1 MIRFKRHLRF
11 LSSVLVCL
19 MACLASVFAF
29 CGTASVAS
37 ADEFPTWLNQYYKDY
52 YISIPPWE
60 VPESQGGWKL
70 DGNYPLSDIMES
82 DYLARCQNPK
92 ASPAPKGTSI
102 AQAAKN
108 GYTTFWFEGSDNV
121 MREFPMND
129 FQESVAYAWR
139 QTEGQ
144 IIDLH
149 RHDPSGKEAKYAL
162 QAYRANQG
170 KLTMTSTELSDA
182 ARKTK
187 TPSATLVS
195 TARKGSSSFN
205 TAVRD
210 KLRDLKPVNGTTKVS
225 AKTADEIYK
234 KSLGTVLKTGGARM
248 LTLASGAVDVL
259 TAAQVG
265 IWVGNGLVGF
275 LNIDQAEEC
284 AVMTNKVVRFA
295 LGLNSACSKFS
306 TGNVQVG
313 NLSVQLPE
321 KVNWVVYR
329 PGGANGDSRIKSRWK
344 FTKFYVEDPYLVIG
358 LKFDTRYSINSG
370 LSNSYFRLQKPVSG
384 ITHFQVIQ
392 WLSDDPYALLRY
404 HSSPCG
410 YNSNRNF
417 PDRGTCTAALSGGFS
432 FDPNTYEGIFTF
444 EDDQGNPQSEPFD
457 PGKIRTNKP
466 KAKTKVKVHGSDG
479 KDYETEAQPTDQGGN
494 FWIPDTALPD
504 GVTPTHVTVTRESE
518 DGGDSKTY
526 VDANV
531 GTSSR
536 AAGVL
541 DLIDVATGKSC
552 YEEDYACATWSD
564 DVQKTT
570 GEAVTLKNKNTTQ
583 THKNQPFKCVWKA
596 DGGTTTELAIG
607 ECTVLSNS
615 FKETNITQGTTG
627 SDPDTGEQIDDP
639 VSSPKHKEKM
649 SYGECI
655 KTDVSMNPVSWVFVP
670 VKCALQWAFEPD
682 QERLE
687 SQTTR
692 IRQKAGMSG
701 VDALPAA
708 FRESFGALQGTFGQH
723 CQGPE
728 MHISA
733 FGHDLIPS
741 SHPFSVCQGT
751 GLEMLPTFSR
761 AGFVVLSC
769 AVCYITIRKW
779 LSAMFGFG
787 IGNSET
793 GGDK

>member
-1 MIRFKRHLRF
+1 MIRFKRRLRF

-29 CGTASVAS
+29 CGTAVAATATTS
-37 ADEFPTWLNQYYKDY
+37 TPAWLDQYYSDRY
-52 YISIPPWE
+52 YVNPPWE
-60 VPESQGGWKL
+60 ASSSMGGWQDDAVKRAL
-70 DGNYPLSDIMES
+70 MDPDYLERCQTVKAPAPEGTSLSDAI
-82 DYLARCQNPK
+82 K
-92 ASPAPKGTSI
+92 H
-102 AQAAKN
+102 
-108 GYTTFWFEGSDNV
+108 GYTTFWEDFGNGEMLEMNVSDRQQTFAETWRLDEG
-121 MREFPMND
+121 E
-129 FQESVAYAWR
+129 
-139 QTEGQ
+139 
-144 IIDLH
+144 IIDAYK
-149 RHDPSGKEAKYAL
+149 HDSTGKEL
-162 QAYRANQG
+162 NRRIRSHRAEGN
-170 KLTMTSTELSDA
+170 KLTMTSSEISNMTK
-182 ARKTK
+182 KTK
-187 TPSATLVS
+187 LPSSNIIASAKQGT
-195 TARKGSSSFN
+195 TSFN
-205 TAVRD
+205 QKFKTAL
-210 KLRDLKPVNGTTKVS
+210 KKTLKPVKSGVKVTDAMVEKS
-225 AKTADEIYK
+225 YK
-234 KSLGTVLKTGGARM
+234 ASLGTILKAGGARM
-248 LTLASGAVDVL
+248 LTLVGGASDVL

-284 AVMTNKVVRFA
+284 RVMTNKVVRFA
-295 LGLNSACSKFS
+295 LGLDSACSKFS

-329 PGGANGDSRIKSRWK
+329 PNGANGDSRIESRWK

-358 LKFDTRYSINSG
+358 LKFDTRYSTDSG

-384 ITHFQVIQ
+384 IDNLQVIQ
-392 WLSDDPYALLRY
+392 WLSGAPYALLRY
-404 HSSPCG
+404 GSSPCG
-410 YNSNRNF
+410 YNSNSVF

-432 FDPNTYEGIFTF
+432 FDPNKYEGVFTF

-552 YEEDYACATWSD
+552 YEESFSCATWAG
-564 DVQKTT
+564 DVAKVT
-570 GEAVTLKNKNTTQ
+570 GKPVTLESTATS
-583 THKNQPFKCVWKA
+583 TSHPTLPYKCVWKA
-596 DGGTTTELAIG
+596 ATGSMSELPIG

-615 FKETNITQGTTG
+615 FQDTNITAGTTG
-627 SDPDTGEQIDDP
+627 TDPDTGDHIDDP
-639 VSSPKHKEKM
+639 VTDPTPHEKVD
-649 SYGECI
+649 YATCV
-655 KTDVSMNPVSWVFVP
+655 KTDVSWNPVSWVFVP
-670 VKCALQWAFEPD
+670 VKCGLQWAFEPD
-682 QERLE
+682 REQLE
-687 SQTTR
+687 TQSIR
-692 IRQKAGMSG
+692 IQQKAHMSG
-701 VDALPAA
+701 LNELPAA
-708 FRESFGALQGTFGQH
+708 FKESFGALQGTFGQH

-769 AVCYITIRKW
+769 AVCYVTIRKW

-793 GGDK
+793 GDGK